1 MSWDGGKDFWAIPG
15 QFSGLSRIPSLS
27 VVLVFLVFFLSQHI
41 CTLFISSLCNASST
55 THAEIFPSCFCL
67 TWPGAV
73 LGSELV
79 VTCNVVSICSLF
91 VGKTDFFL
99 SCSWLSFQS
108 HFYFWPKQ
116 TGQCPAAELIVLL
129 VGVPAVH
136 HLLIPPD
143 KLLPKFKDWL
153 LFVLLLRVLA
163 ITPYLLWIN
172 KDRIY
177 FCWLILGSLDQRLW
191 VSGAVHLAGLCLDLF
206 SMRHCLVD
214 QLRENRPAFS
224 ILLDI
229 LPSLFSVFP
238 TVLSVLSFSDMKVIS
253 LQFCC
258 FMNPV
263 WSSLRWFP
271 TLS

>member
-1 MSWDGGKDFWAIPG
+1 MLCSAVDW
-15 QFSGLSRIPSLS
+15 LSP
-27 VVLVFLVFFLSQHI
+27 VVL
-41 CTLFISSLCNASST
+41 
-55 THAEIFPSCFCL
+55 FPS
-67 TWPGAV
+67 V
-73 LGSELV
+73 L
-79 VTCNVVSICSLF
+79 LF

-99 SCSWLSFQS
+99 SCSWWSFQIR
-108 HFYFWPKQ
+108 FYFWPKQ

-163 ITPYLLWIN
+163 LTPYLLWTN
-172 KDRIY
+172 KDRIC

-191 VSGAVHLAGLCLDLF
+191 VSGAVHLAGLSLDLF

-214 QLRENRPAFS
+214 QLRENRLAFS

-229 LPSLFSVFP
+229 FPSLFSVFP

-271 TLS
+271 ILS